1 MDVILLERIAKLGQM
16 GDTVKVKNGFARNYL
31 LPQGKALR
39 ANKANNAI
47 FESQRVELEARNL
60 ERKSEAEEVHTKL
73 DGNSYIVIRSA
84 GETGQLYGSVT
95 TRDVTEALDEAGFKV
110 IRNQVSL
117 MSPIKVIGLHNIT
130 ISLHPEV
137 ETTISVNVARSED
150 EAKLQASGEDL
161 TRRDNYE
168 MEPVEEE
175 DEVDLS
181 EVFDNPDE
189 VDMGEDAAGESDE
202 VESPADEA
210 GEDENTVDESTVES
224 KEEAK

>member
-39 ANKANNAI
+39 ANKANVAI

-60 ERKSEAEEVHTKL
+60 ERKSEAEGVHDKL
-73 DGNSYIVIRSA
+73 DGNSYIIIRSA

-95 TRDVTEALDEAGFKV
+95 TRDVADSLDEAGFKV
-110 IRNQVSL
+110 ARNQVSL
-117 MSPIKVIGLHNIT
+117 TSPIKVIGLHTIT

-137 ETTISVNVARSED
+137 ETIISVNVARSED

-161 TRRDNYE
+161 TQRDSYE

-189 VDMGEDAAGESDE
+189 VNMGEDE
-202 VESPADEA
+202 ADEP
-210 GEDENTVDESTVES
+210 
-224 KEEAK
+224 EEAQSVTQDADEETVAEAEVAESEEETK